1 MTTTTTD
8 HPTLDDVLAAADT
21 AAVAMAASSPPQRA
35 AWLRAAADALD
46 AARDDL
52 VPVAIR
58 ESHLPEARLSGEV
71 GRTSGQLRMFADA
84 VERGGI
90 SGLVL
95 DGADPDASPVPRPDL
110 RRMLVPVG
118 PVLVF
123 AASNFPF
130 AFSVGGG
137 DTASALAAGCPV
149 VVKAHP
155 GHPQTSRD
163 TAAVL
168 RDALV
173 GAGAPQGVLGLVEGV
188 DDGVTA
194 LRDRRIRAAGFTGS
208 VAGGTALH
216 EIAASRPDP
225 IPFHGELGS
234 INPAVVTPGA
244 AAERGAD
251 LAAGFIGS
259 FTLGVGQFCTK
270 PGLLFLPVGHGLD
283 EALAE
288 ASGAAS
294 GPMLHDGI
302 REAFDSGVERLR
314 KVDGVEV
321 LAEGTAGDDPR
332 PTLLRT
338 DVATF
343 LAESGVLA
351 EECFGPTSV
360 VVEYAETAELLDA
373 LAVVEGSLT
382 ATLHATDDE
391 VAGLGDVVTSLVAC
405 SGRLVWNGWPTGVAV
420 SWAMHHGG
428 PFPSTVGPAHT
439 SVGVT
444 ASRRFQRPVCF
455 QDTPQAALPEELRD
469 GNPLG
474 LERRVDGT
482 VTTG

>member
-1 MTTTTTD
+1 MTTTD
-8 HPTLDDVLAAADT
+8 PTPDLDDVLAAAD
-21 AAVAMAASSPPQRA
+21 AAAAEMAASTPAQRA
-35 AWLRAAADALD
+35 SWLRAAADALD
-46 AARDDL
+46 AALDDL
-52 VPVAIR
+52 VPVAME
-58 ESHLPEARLSGEV
+58 ESHLPRPRLTGEV

-149 VVKAHP
+149 IVKAHP

-163 TAAVL
+163 TARVL
-168 RDALV
+168 RDGLV
-173 GAGAPQGVLGLVEGV
+173 GAGAPEGVLGLVEGV

-234 INPAVVTPGA
+234 INPAVVTSA
-244 AAERGAD
+244 AAAARGAD
-251 LAAGFIGS
+251 LITGFISS
-259 FTLGVGQFCTK
+259 FTQGVGQFCTK
-270 PGLLFLPVGHGLD
+270 PGLLFLPLGHGLED
-283 EALAE
+283 ALAE
-288 ASGAAS
+288 ATGAGT

-302 REAFDSGVERLR
+302 RGAFDSGVERLR
-314 KVDGVEV
+314 KVAGVEV
-321 LAEGTAGDDPR
+321 LAEGGEGAVDPR

-343 LAESGVLA
+343 LAEASILA
-351 EECFGPTSV
+351 EECFGPASV
-360 VVEYAETAELLDA
+360 VVEYDGMSELLEA
-373 LAVVEGSLT
+373 LDRIEGSLT
-382 ATLHATDDE
+382 ATLHAEDDE
-391 VAGLGDVVTSLVAC
+391 VEGLGDVVTSLVSR

-444 ASRRFQRPVCF
+444 AARRFQRPVCY
-455 QDTPQAALPEELRD
+455 QDTPQAALPQELRD

-474 LERRVDGT
+474 LERRVDGV
-482 VTTG
+482 VTTS

>member
-1 MTTTTTD
+1 MTTTATN
-8 HPTLDDVLAAADT
+8 PTLDDILDAADAAAT
-21 AAVAMAASSPPQRA
+21 TMAASTPADRA

-52 VPVAIR
+52 VPVAMG
-58 ESHLPEARLSGEV
+58 ESHLAEARLTGEV

-84 VERGGI
+84 VERGGL

-95 DGADPDASPVPRPDL
+95 DSADPDASPVPRPDL

-163 TAAVL
+163 TADVL

-173 GAGAPQGVLGLVEGV
+173 GAGAPEGVLGLVEGV
-188 DDGVTA
+188 DDGVEA

-234 INPAVVTPGA
+234 INPAVVTSGA
-244 AAERGAD
+244 VADRGAD
-251 LAAGFIGS
+251 IAAGFIGS

-270 PGLLFLPVGHGLD
+270 PGLLFLPVDHGLG
-283 EALAE
+283 ESLAA
-288 ASGAAS
+288 ASGADT

-302 REAFDSGVERLR
+302 REAFDTGVERLR
-314 KVDGVEV
+314 KVAGVDV
-321 LAEGTAGDDPR
+321 LAEGDAESPDPR

-338 DVATF
+338 DAATF
-343 LAESGVLA
+343 TREADVLA
-351 EECFGPTSV
+351 EECFGPASV
-360 VVEYAETAELLDA
+360 IVEYDGTAELLEA
-373 LAVVEGSLT
+373 LDVVEGSLT
-382 ATLHATDDE
+382 TTLHATDE
-391 VAGLGDVVTSLVAC
+391 EAAELGDVVSALMSR

-420 SWAMHHGG
+420 SWAMQHGG

-444 ASRRFQRPVCF
+444 AARRFQRPVCY
-455 QDTPQAALPEELRD
+455 QDTPQAALPGELRD

-482 VTTG
+482 VTSA